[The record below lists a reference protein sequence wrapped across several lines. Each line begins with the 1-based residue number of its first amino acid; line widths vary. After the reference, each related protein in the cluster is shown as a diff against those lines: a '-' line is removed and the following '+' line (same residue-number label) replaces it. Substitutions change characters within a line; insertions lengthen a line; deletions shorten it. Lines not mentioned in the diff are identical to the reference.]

1 MKPNGFQLPGLPNV
15 KLVTL
20 REIVMEI
27 NRLCDQIPG
36 LAVVIVAGRKG
47 DFDNM
52 RVMSN
57 GLPYEMRR
65 EMVARVHNSFATGTI
80 KTETDIAKD

>member
-1 MKPNGFQLPGLPNV
+1 MIRNGFKLPGLPDV

-20 REIVMEI
+20 REIETEVM
-27 NRLCDQIPG
+27 RLCNQIPG
-36 LAVVIVAGRKG
+36 LALVIIAGRKG

-57 GLPYEMRR
+57 SLPLEMRQ
-65 EMVARVHNSFATGTI
+65 EMIARVHNAFATGTV
-80 KTETDIAKD
+80 KAE